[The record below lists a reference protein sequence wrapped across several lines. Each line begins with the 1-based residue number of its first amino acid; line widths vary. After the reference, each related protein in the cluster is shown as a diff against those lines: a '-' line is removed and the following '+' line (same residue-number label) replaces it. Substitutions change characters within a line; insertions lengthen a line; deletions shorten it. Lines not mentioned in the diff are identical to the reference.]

1 MDGSVRVIF
10 GALMLVMLLATLD
23 QTIVSTAL
31 PTIVSDFGGLDH
43 LSWIVTAYI
52 LATTIV
58 TPLYGKLGDLFGRK
72 VVLQAA
78 IILFLVGSALCG
90 LSRSMGELIV
100 FRAIQG
106 LGGGGLIVTTMAVVG
121 DIIPPR
127 ERGRYQGIFGAVFGF
142 STVLGPLIG
151 GFFVDHLSWR
161 WIFYVN
167 LPLGIVALGVIG
179 LVFTAARTHHRQ
191 VIDFPG
197 AALLAITLTALILFT
212 SLGGHT
218 FAWDSPQMIGLMAVT
233 VVGLAAFIVAES
245 RAIEPILPLGLFTNR
260 TFAVACATGFIV
272 GMAMFGSVTF
282 MPVYLQVV
290 RGETPSAA
298 GMLLTP
304 MMAGVL
310 VTSIASGQ
318 VISRIGRYR
327 IFPIMGTAIMT
338 LGLGLLSTLGTD
350 TGVFLVS
357 GYMLV
362 LGLGLG
368 MVMQVLVLA
377 VQNSVDYRHLGVA
390 TSGTTMFRSIGGSIG
405 VSVFGAIFAAGLA
418 ADLAADLAGKLPN
431 GVALPASVDP
441 MAVQAMPAAIR
452 DLYLA
457 AYTDAIHPI
466 FLFAAVIA
474 AIGFVLCWFLEEVPL
489 RGADRTETVGES
501 FAIPRD
507 ATSLEELESIV
518 LRLERPENQWAA
530 YRRVADRMGLPLA
543 PDEIWLLVHLCRAGR
558 PLAPDAIAGR
568 FAVPEARVEDIAR
581 RLAGHGMAR
590 CQSDSML
597 SASAAGQQVFDR
609 MSAEYRAKLSRL
621 IDRWSPDEHAEVR
634 QMLNRLSRSMIAT
647 LPADP

>member
-31 PTIVSDFGGLDH
+31 PTIVGELGGLDH
-43 LSWIVTAYI
+43 LAWIVTAYI

-72 VVLQAA
+72 IVLQAA

-90 LSRSMGELIV
+90 LSRSMAELIV

-127 ERGRYQGIFGAVFGF
+127 DRGRYQGIFGAVFGF

-167 LPLGIVALGVIG
+167 LPLGIVALVVIG
-179 LVFTAARTHHRQ
+179 LVFTARTARHRQ
-191 VIDFPG
+191 VIDVAG
-197 AALLAITLTALILFT
+197 ATLLAITLTALILFT

-218 FAWDSPQMIGLMAVT
+218 FAWTSPQMIGLLAAAI
-233 VVGLAAFIVAES
+233 VGLAAFVVAES
-245 RAIEPILPLGLFTNR
+245 RATEPILPLELFANR

-310 VTSIASGQ
+310 VTSIISGQ
-318 VISRIGRYR
+318 IISRIGRYR
-327 IFPIMGTAIMT
+327 MFPIMGTAVMT
-338 LGLGLLSTLGTD
+338 LGLALLSTLGTD
-350 TGVFLVS
+350 TGVLLVS

-377 VQNSVDYRHLGVA
+377 VQNSVDYGNLGVA

-405 VSVFGAIFAAGLA
+405 VSLFGAIFAAGLA
-418 ADLAADLAGKLPN
+418 AELAGKLPN
-431 GVALPASVDP
+431 GMALPSSVDP

-452 DLYLA
+452 ELYLH

-466 FLFAAVIA
+466 FSFAAVIA
-474 AIGFVLCWFLEEVPL
+474 AVGFVLCWFLKEVPL
-489 RGADRTETVGES
+489 RGAHRAETMGDS

-543 PDEIWLLVHLCRAGR
+543 PDEIWLLVHLCRAAR
-558 PLAPDAIAGR
+558 PLESAAIADR
-568 FAVPEARVEDIAR
+568 FAVPVARVDDIAR
-581 RLAGHGMAR
+581 RLAGHDMAR
-590 CQSDSML
+590 L
-597 SASAAGQQVFDR
+597 EPGHRLRASASGQQVFDR
-609 MSAEYRAKLSRL
+609 MAAEYRNRLSEV
-621 IDRWSPDEHAEVR
+621 IERWSPEEHAEVR